1 MFRVPPESLATLESL
16 QSSYRVTHTRLPI
29 YDENG
34 KEMQDPLGQ
43 TIMSPNSIC
52 IGEVVDLVTKKPY
65 AQGSDHDEL
74 QAVLKAIEVA
84 KTSTRPMSPA
94 EMSQEN
100 QAQKDEIAQLRA
112 ALSEQNIDVPGEDSG
127 LGDGYNNMSSSQLI
141 GELDTRDIEVPAGDK
156 RSRKW
161 KRQVV
166 ELLETDDDGSEE
178 IAA

>member
-1 MFRVPPESLATLESL
+1 MFRVPPESIATLESL

-34 KEMQDPLGQ
+34 KEQRDSLGQ

-74 QAVLKAIEVA
+74 QAVLKAIDVA
-84 KTSTRPMSPA
+84 KTATRPMSPA

-112 ALSEQNIDVPGEDSG
+112 ALAEHNIDVPEEESE
-127 LGDGYNNMSSSQLI
+127 LGAGYNKMSSSQLI
-141 GELDTRDIEVPAGDK
+141 SELDTRDIEVPTGDK
-156 RSRKW
+156 RKIEW

-166 ELLETDDDGSEE
+166 GLLETDDDGSTIVE
-178 IAA
+178 

>member
-1 MFRVPPESLATLESL
+1 MFRVPPESLAILETL

-34 KEMQDPLGQ
+34 KEQQDKLGH
-43 TIMSPNSIC
+43 TIMSPSSIC
-52 IGEVVDLVTKKPY
+52 IGEVIDLVTKKPY

-74 QAVLKAIEVA
+74 KAVLKAIEVA

-112 ALSEQNIDVPGEDSG
+112 ALAEQDIDVPEEGSELDT
-127 LGDGYNNMSSSQLI
+127 GYNKMSSSQLI
-141 GELDTRDIEVPAGDK
+141 SELDTRDIEVPDGDK
-156 RSRKW
+156 RKIEW

-166 ELLETDDDGSEE
+166 GLLETDDDGST
-178 IAA
+178 IAV